1 MVFPARPVRSLPSTS
16 VRSVIVC
23 IALSC
28 ALSSCA
34 TPQRL
39 VERDDL
45 GEAGTVFQG
54 LLEATAGLQGLRVYG
69 SLDITSD
76 QVVRKGAFVLLLD
89 RPDRLRF
96 EALSSNDVTLLLV
109 VTSAGRLMVYD
120 RAANTCAVGA
130 WSGALRLGG
139 LRLEAD
145 VGEITGLVSGR
156 LTTTVADTL
165 KLWWDPAAEQR
176 VLEVRRGERA
186 AFHTLDARDRV
197 VRTVL
202 KQGPR
207 ILADVA
213 YDGHERLDDAW
224 MPTHSVWD
232 IPADGTHAALRIKQ
246 GTLNRGFTG
255 RAFATECPEGSTVQ
269 EIARFP

>member
-1 MVFPARPVRSLPSTS
+1 MRSLKLRHPS
-16 VRSVIVC
+16 RR
-23 IALSC
+23 ALRATWASL
-28 ALSSCA
+28 ALLACLACSS
-34 TPQRL
+34 PQRL
-39 VERDDL
+39 VARDDL
-45 GEAGTVFQG
+45 GDAGAVFQG

-69 SLDITSD
+69 SLDITGD
-76 QVVRKGAFVLLLD
+76 QVTRKGAFVLLLE

-109 VTSAGRLMVYD
+109 VTSEGRLMVYD
-120 RAANTCAVGA
+120 RVANTCAVGA

-145 VGEITGLVSGR
+145 VGEIAGLVAGR
-156 LTTTVADTL
+156 LTTTVADGL
-165 KLWWDPAAEQR
+165 ALWWDPGAEQR
-176 VLEVRRGERA
+176 VLEVRRGDRT
-186 AFHTLDARDRV
+186 AFHTLDAGNRV

-202 KQGPR
+202 KQGER
-207 ILADVA
+207 VLADVA

-232 IPADGTHAALRIKQ
+232 IPADGTHAGIRIKQ

-255 RAFATECPEGSTVQ
+255 RAFVTECPEGATVQ
-269 EIARFP
+269 EIARLGETP